1 MALDT
6 KSSSTCPKCTRS
18 PVTLYNVKGRWMC
31 GKCMKK

>member
-6 KSSSTCPKCTRS
+6 KTGTCPKCTRS